1 MFKGYKMKEFKTID
15 EQIEILKTRGL
26 LFQDE
31 HDAKSK
37 LLRYGYYEIVNGYK
51 EFILKEK
58 DRFIEGETF
67 EHLFSL
73 FNLDMNLQK
82 EVMDAT
88 KRFEMLVKTA
98 LAYHL
103 SDKYGHLESDYL
115 KRTNFK
121 SGKKKNGKYQIDKL
135 LETFQNVINDE
146 NEPFYHYKHNKN
158 HTPAWILLKG
168 VTLGSLRIFYQLQKS
183 DIKEKVIRTVLGI
196 PSSIILDDDTKHMFS
211 TILYLSHKFRNRAA
225 HNGRI
230 FSYNPKYNDSPF
242 ISSFHNK
249 IHITREMFNS
259 GYGKNDLYTF
269 VSYLSNIDDLNI
281 YTTLIVGINFYVKKH
296 LDIYPNDKQL
306 LLKNMGVPENIIS
319 SFRNNYDIF

>member
-1 MFKGYKMKEFKTID
+1 MKEFKTID
-15 EQIEILKTRGL
+15 EQIEILKSRGL

-31 HDAKSK
+31 YDAKNK

-51 EFILKEK
+51 DFILKEK
-58 DRFIEGETF
+58 DKFIEGETF

-103 SDKYGHLESDYL
+103 SDKYGHLESNYL

-121 SGKKKNGKYQIDKL
+121 SGQKKNGEYQIDKL
-135 LETFQNVINDE
+135 LKTFQNVINDE
-146 NEPFYHYKHNKN
+146 NEPFHHYKHNKN

-183 DIKEKVIRTVLGI
+183 DIKEKVIRTVLRI
-196 PSSIILDDDTKHMFS
+196 PSSIILDDETKHMFS

-230 FSYNPKYNDSPF
+230 FSYNPNYNYSPF

-269 VSYLSNIDDLNI
+269 VNYLNNLGDITI
-281 YTTLIVGINFYVKKH
+281 YHVLTAGIEYYIEKH
-296 LDIYPNDKQL
+296 LAIYPNDKEL
-306 LLKNMGVPENIIS
+306 LFKNMGVPQSVISLYSSGKNI
-319 SFRNNYDIF
+319 FE

>member
-1 MFKGYKMKEFKTID
+1 MKEFKTID
-15 EQIEILKTRGL
+15 EQIEILESRGL
-26 LFQDE
+26 LFQNKY
-31 HDAKSK
+31 DAKDK

-51 EFILKEK
+51 EFILEEK
-58 DRFIEGETF
+58 DKFIAGETF

-73 FNLDMNLQK
+73 FSLDMNLQR
-82 EVMDAT
+82 EIMDAT
-88 KRFEMLVKTA
+88 KRFEMIVRTA

-103 SDKYGHLESDYL
+103 SDKYGHNESNYL

-121 SGKKKNGKYQIDKL
+121 SGHVWNNKYQIDSL
-135 LETFQNVINDE
+135 LETFKNVINDQ
-146 NEPFYHYKHNKN
+146 NEPFKHYKNNKK

-168 VTLGSLRIFYQLQKS
+168 VTLGSLKIFYQLQKS
-183 DIKEKVIRTVLGI
+183 DIKEKVVRTVLGI
-196 PSSIILDDDTKHMFS
+196 PLSINVDEETKHLFS

-230 FSYNPKYNDSPF
+230 FSYHPKYNDSPF
-242 ISSFHNK
+242 ISNFHNK

-269 VSYLSNIDDLNI
+269 INYLSNLDDVTI
-281 YTTLIVGINFYVKKH
+281 YSMAKVSIEYYIRKH

-306 LLKNMGVPENIIS
+306 LFKLMGVPEKIIL
-319 SFRNNYDIF
+319 SFGDTENLF